1 MRILIT
7 AGPTRE
13 YLDDVRYLSNA
24 STGRMGYALAV
35 AAKAAGHDVTLVYG
49 PTSHEMPPVDR
60 VISVTS
66 AQEMFDAVAAEFPRS
81 DALIAC
87 AAVSDYRPKRL
98 LSGKIKREAAETMTL
113 ELVQN
118 PDIVR
123 EMAATKRPGQIVIGF
138 ALESAEG
145 EKAAREKMVRKGLD
159 AIVLNAPSAIGALET
174 EIMIFRA
181 GEKSGETV
189 RGSKDEAAR
198 RIVAL
203 AEELA
208 DTSTGKRQKS

>member
-35 AAKAAGHDVTLVYG
+35 AAKAAGHEVTLVHG
-49 PTSHEMPPVDR
+49 PTTHEMPAVDK
-60 VISVTS
+60 VVAVTS
-66 AQEMFDAVAAEFPRS
+66 AQEMFDAVTAEFPRC

-87 AAVSDYRPKRL
+87 AAVSDYRPKQRS
-98 LSGKIKREAAETMTL
+98 SGKIKREAAETLTL

-123 EMAATKRPGQIVIGF
+123 EMAARRRPGQIVIGF

-145 EKAAREKMVRKGLD
+145 EKAAQEKLVRKGLD
-159 AIVLNAPSAIGALET
+159 AIVLNAPSVIGAAET
-174 EIMIFRA
+174 EITIFRA
-181 GEKSGETV
+181 GQKSGETV

-198 RIVAL
+198 RIVTL

-208 DTSTGKRQKS
+208 KH

>member
-24 STGRMGYALAV
+24 SSGRMGYALAA
-35 AAKAAGHDVTLVYG
+35 AAKAAGHAVTLVHG
-49 PTSHEMPPVDR
+49 PTIHEMPSVDKI
-60 VISVTS
+60 VAVTS
-66 AQEMFDAVAAEFPRS
+66 AQEMFDAVAAEFPAC
-81 DALIAC
+81 DVLIAC
-87 AAVSDYRPKRL
+87 AAVSDYRPKRRA
-98 LSGKIKREAAETMTL
+98 SGKIKREMAETLTL

-118 PDIVR
+118 HDIVR
-123 EMAATKRPGQIVIGF
+123 EMAARRRPGQIVIGF
-138 ALESAEG
+138 ALESSAG
-145 EKAAREKMVRKGLD
+145 ETAAREKLSRKGLD
-159 AIVLNAPSAIGALET
+159 AIILNAPSAIGAAET
-174 EIMIFRA
+174 EITIFRA
-181 GEKSGETV
+181 DRPHGETV

-208 DTSTGKRQKS
+208 DSSTGKRQKS

>member
-24 STGRMGYALAV
+24 STGRMGYALAA
-35 AAKAAGHDVTLVYG
+35 AAKAAGHEVTLVHG
-49 PTSHEMPPVDR
+49 PTTHEMPPVAR
-60 VISVTS
+60 VIAVTS
-66 AQEMFDAVAAEFPRS
+66 AQEMFDAVAAEFPAC

-87 AAVSDYRPKRL
+87 AAVSDYRPKRRTG
-98 LSGKIKREAAETMTL
+98 GKIKREAAETMTL

-123 EMAATKRPGQIVIGF
+123 EMAARRRPGQIVIGF
-138 ALESAEG
+138 ALESSAG
-145 EKAAREKMVRKGLD
+145 ETAAREKLVRKGLD
-159 AIVLNAPSAIGALET
+159 AIILNAPSVIGATDT
-174 EIMIFRA
+174 EITIFRA
-181 GEKSGETV
+181 EQTRCETV

-198 RIVAL
+198 KIVRL
-203 AEELA
+203 AEDLA
-208 DTSTGKRQKS
+208 RR